1 MNGERRLAMRKAV
14 FQLVLGVI
22 VLDAA
27 ALGVYYFGGIE
38 RGTTQA
44 KQIFTG
50 VWVVATAITVA
61 FLLRRV
67 RLIRMGR

>member
-1 MNGERRLAMRKAV
+1 MRKAV
-14 FQLVLGVI
+14 FQLVLGI
-22 VLDAA
+22 MVLDAV

-38 RGTTQA
+38 HGTTQS
-44 KQIFTG
+44 KQIFTA
-50 VWVVATAITVA
+50 VWVVATAVTVA